1 MAFVNEF
8 PSEED
13 IDKYNLVNY
22 KKNKDL
28 PLEYRRT
35 WTVDHAKNCY
45 ICGGLSG
52 NPAFGEEIKGKFS
65 LYINGQKFLVKLIP
79 GESSLV
85 FTDNPYRVKW
95 DAVEDISAIRSDHY
109 ARLPNSAWLNP
120 DVSQPVL
127 DGMSLNSFLKIL
139 RDALSIHGEGDTNRN
154 IHNPI
159 VVQFGF

>member
-45 ICGGLSG
+45 IWGGLSG

-65 LYINGQKFLVKLIP
+65 LYINDQKFLVTLIP

-85 FTDNPYRVKW
+85 FSDNPYRVKW
-95 DAVEDISAIRSDHY
+95 DAVEDISAIRPDHY

-127 DGMSLNSFLKIL
+127 DGMSLNSFLEIL